1 MGKLN
6 SPIIV
11 EEVLNTSITKV
22 WNALTEHI
30 QMIQWYFE
38 NIEAFEPEVGFQTKF
53 NVQSTTRNFLHQ
65 WKVLEVISEKRIK
78 YAWQYPDIDG
88 YSTVSFDLAEINN
101 QTRLKLTVDG
111 LESFPQDIP
120 EFSRESCTEGW
131 IYFIKH
137 RLKNY
142 LE

>member
-1 MGKLN
+1 M
-6 SPIIV
+6 
-11 EEVLNTSITKV
+11 E
-22 WNALTEHI
+22 
-30 QMIQWYFE
+30 
-38 NIEAFEPEVGFQTKF
+38 
-53 NVQSTTRNFLHQ
+53 
-65 WKVLEVISEKRIK
+65 VLEVISEKRIK
-78 YAWQYPDIDG
+78 YSWQYPDIDG
-88 YSTVSFDLAEINN
+88 YSTVSFELSEINN

-131 IYFIKH
+131 FYFIKQ

>member
-22 WNALTEHI
+22 WNALTEHN

-38 NIEAFEPEVGFQTKF
+38 NIEAFEPEVGFQTEF
-53 NVQSTTRNFLHQ
+53 SVQSTSRSFLHQ
-65 WKVLEVISEKRIK
+65 WKVLDVIPEKRIK
-78 YAWQYPDIDG
+78 YSWQYPDIDG
-88 YSTVSFDLAEINN
+88 YSTVRFELSEINN

-131 IYFIKH
+131 IYFIKQQ
-137 RLKNY
+137 LKNY

>member
-22 WNALTEHI
+22 WNALTEHN

-38 NIEAFEPEVGFQTKF
+38 NIEAFEPEVGFQTEF
-53 NVQSTTRNFLHQ
+53 SVQSTSRSFLHQ
-65 WKVLEVISEKRIK
+65 WKVLDVIPEKRIK
-78 YAWQYPDIDG
+78 YSWQYPDIDG
-88 YSTVSFDLAEINN
+88 YSTVSFELSEINN

-131 IYFIKH
+131 IYFIKQ